1 VKVLVDDHLAVL
13 HALGALEIPPT
24 VEEPL
29 LTVYGFQLRVAG
41 ALACERDTRGV
52 LQRLVAQFGGSSVD
66 VETLIRPDPA
76 IVRIIDPT
84 EHASE
89 IARHKDGLRC
99 NTLAAE
105 VIAGARQEAAEVRLV
120 PANALGQL
128 WVAVGAAEVPR
139 AVWRLTEQQDRVGVR
154 TGIPPEG
161 PGST

>member
-13 HALGALEIPPT
+13 HALGALAIPPT

-29 LTVYGFQLRVAG
+29 LTVYGFQLRVAS
-41 ALACERDTRGV
+41 ALACERGTRGV

-89 IARHKDGLRC
+89 IARHKDRLRC

-105 VIAGARQEAAEVRLV
+105 VIVGARQEAAEVRLV

-139 AVWRLTEQQDRVGVR
+139 AVWWLTEQQDRVGVR
-154 TGIPPEG
+154 TGTPPEG
-161 PGST
+161 PGSI

>member
-1 VKVLVDDHLAVL
+1 MKVLVDDHLVVL
-13 HALGALEIPPT
+13 HTLGALEIPPT

-41 ALACERDTRGV
+41 ALACERDTHGV
-52 LQRLVAQFGGSSVD
+52 LQRLVARFGGSNVD

-76 IVRIIDPT
+76 IVRVIDPT

-89 IARHKDGLRC
+89 IARHKDGLHC

-120 PANALGQL
+120 PANAVGQL
-128 WVAVGAAEVPR
+128 WIAVGAAEVPK
-139 AVWRLTEQQDRVGVR
+139 AVWWLTEQQDGVGVR
-154 TGIPPEG
+154 TGPPPEG
-161 PGST
+161 SGVA